1 VTLSA
6 AERLKYVRAIACP
19 TREAATDAM
28 LTGEARGCGADG
40 EDPDAGGARRGAN
53 VHEPRHLRGA
63 GVQRWARRQRQR
75 LEERGVAVGARD
87 AAGPCT
93 DANAHHALS
102 HAVSPSL
109 PLCLAHRL
117 SLCVSLCVCLQRRA
131 GIDASTA
138 ASIEQIASLRVR
150 NAESK
155 AEAKAIAK
163 AGAAAGAA
171 MVEAE
176 AAKEEAAVAKLEVQP
191 NGDWFRSHA
200 P

>member
-1 VTLSA
+1 
-6 AERLKYVRAIACP
+6 
-19 TREAATDAM
+19 
-28 LTGEARGCGADG
+28 
-40 EDPDAGGARRGAN
+40 
-53 VHEPRHLRGA
+53 
-63 GVQRWARRQRQR
+63 
-75 LEERGVAVGARD
+75 
-87 AAGPCT
+87 
-93 DANAHHALS
+93 
-102 HAVSPSL
+102 
-109 PLCLAHRL
+109 
-117 SLCVSLCVCLQRRA
+117 LQRRA